1 MKSMGGEVIRNSRQH
16 WLDPNKKS
24 PEDIDFIHGNS
35 HENALNGIKHY
46 AIDDSGKEI
55 PVLHTI
61 EPQHWEPQKLQQGKP
76 LILIS
81 PDILSDSRESK
92 DHLNYHLRNVFQNT
106 YPNTHYGHHDAVP
119 DVYVT
124 SEITEIVFKTI
135 KQKIKNGK
143 YNTLLIFQTGDL
155 NEKTSK
161 IQNYI
166 VSNGDSNDNKVQ
178 IMLTDFLGVR
188 PSKDEPFFVGL
199 FDKTLSKMSSD
210 RTIDII
216 RDGFESQGNDIFVNC
231 NFILPT
237 TEFRHHENFNFEF
250 ASSLEFIIHLCNE
263 FTCTKRLLSDSQN
276 EIHARIIG
284 GGTLGPKVSA
294 AANSTFLY
302 YPYSSVLQE
311 MRPSMQIISESSHSH
326 STRIT
331 EIDEIL
337 CKSSDILDSQKCTTL
352 YDIGKGILNLALRYL
367 NLLSKNDLLTR
378 EFFAISVAIR
388 QSYIS
393 GKKSFDKEMTISGDE
408 LKSIYDQY
416 QESGMPFGK
425 NCFNHRGGNPAA
437 ETNILRL
444 LTSVTDRNNH
454 EHSLKNNIKTVG
466 HLATH
471 YLHLLEGK
479 DKSYFHNLHKFVDK
493 IKKSEDIQSLFDEY
507 SQAKVPGHMPPGLAL
522 ILDSEFSDII
532 LSWVMC
538 FGHHNATQND
548 IGVKFPQQP
557 LSSLFFGNSAPKF
570 VPKDRYTKS
579 AGELSR
585 YLKKVLQKEEH
596 PLGNKL
602 ASHPAL
608 ASGNNSERK
617 WLKGLN
623 KTLEALHPLRGGE

>member
-1 MKSMGGEVIRNSRQH
+1 MGGEVIRNSRQH
-16 WLDPNKKS
+16 WLDPNKQS
-24 PEDIDFIHGNS
+24 PKDIDFIHGDA

-46 AIDDSGKEI
+46 AIADSGEEI

-61 EPQHWEPQKLQQGKP
+61 EPQHLEPQKLQKGKP
-76 LILIS
+76 LILVS
-81 PDILSDSRESK
+81 PDILSDDKGSR
-92 DHLNYHLRNVFQNT
+92 DHLKYHLRNIFQNT
-106 YPNTHYGHHDAVP
+106 YPNTHYGRDDAVP
-119 DVYVT
+119 DVHVT
-124 SEITEIVFKTI
+124 SEISEIVFETI
-135 KQKIKNGK
+135 KQRIKNGK

-155 NEKTSK
+155 NENTSK
-161 IQNYI
+161 IKDYI
-166 VSNGDSNDNKVQ
+166 VSNGDSRGNKGP

-188 PSKDEPFFVGL
+188 PSKDDPFFVGL
-199 FDKTLSKMSSD
+199 FDKTLSKLSSN

-216 RDGFESQGNDIFVNC
+216 RDGFESQKNDIFTNC

-237 TEFRHHENFNFEF
+237 TEFEHHENFNFEF

-311 MRPSMQIISESSHSH
+311 MRPSMQKISESGQNN
-326 STRIT
+326 STRIK

-337 CKSSDILDSQKCTTL
+337 CESSDILDSQECTTL
-352 YDIGKGILNLALRYL
+352 YDIGKGILNRAFIYL
-367 NLLSKNDLLTR
+367 HLLSRNDLLAR
-378 EFFAISVAIR
+378 EFFAITVAIR

-393 GKKSFDKEMTISGDE
+393 GKKSFDREMTISSDE
-408 LKSIYDQY
+408 LNSIYAQY
-416 QESGMPFGK
+416 QECGMLFGK
-425 NCFNHRGGNPAA
+425 NCFDHRGGNPAA

-444 LTSVTDRNNH
+444 LSSATDRNNH
-454 EHSLKNNIKTVG
+454 ERSLKNNINTVG

-479 DKSYFHNLHKFVDK
+479 DKSCFHNLHKFVEK
-493 IKKSEDIQSLFDEY
+493 IKKTEDVQSLFVEY
-507 SQAKVPGHMPPGLAL
+507 PQAKVSGHMPPALAL
-522 ILDSEFSDII
+522 ILDSEFSNII
-532 LSWVMC
+532 LNWVMC

-557 LSSLFFGNSAPKF
+557 LSSLFFGNSSPKF

-585 YLKKVLQKEEH
+585 YLKKVLQTEEH
-596 PLGNKL
+596 PLGKQL
-602 ASHPAL
+602 ASHPSMAK
-608 ASGNNSERK
+608 GTNSERK
-617 WLKGLN
+617 WLKNLN
-623 KTLEALHPLRGGE
+623 KTLEDLYPSRGDE